1 MLVLLT
7 EIQIIQTEIQ
17 IIFLLQAS
25 RHREMVL
32 DHLKNQQGIRTSMAV
47 SRIQM
52 ALEKVGLMQK
62 GMYGFQQVVKLLT
75 VENTGMFNPLEREVQ
90 EVHIE
95 MFTLEEK

>member
-1 MLVLLT
+1 
-7 EIQIIQTEIQ
+7 
-17 IIFLLQAS
+17 
-25 RHREMVL
+25 
-32 DHLKNQQGIRTSMAV
+32 
-47 SRIQM
+47 M

-75 VENTGMFNPLEREVQ
+75 VENTGMFNPPEREVQ